1 MNNRIPKIAII
12 TNIIPSYRKGFYD
25 LLFKSDDIDVNV
37 FCQDHIKDL
46 NIKCI
51 HLDYKKNVNLIK
63 FLSLYQ
69 EKLVWQFLPFWKIF
83 KTYDI
88 IIIDGNPRILTHFLF
103 STLLRLTNKKIVI
116 WSMLH
121 SFRNNNFTKF
131 LRLQWLKFF
140 KYHLLYFETDIIKL
154 KKYGFKNNA
163 LYALNNGLDQNKI
176 DLATIF
182 WDKEKLSFWQ
192 QENNLENKCIIIS
205 SGRLVNNKYDLLL
218 DNFTKLLKYFP
229 NLLWCIIGDGPDFK
243 KMNHKAKNLNISEH
257 LVFIGENYNDFE
269 LAPWFLSSK
278 IFIHP
283 YAVGLSIMHAFGF
296 GLPIITHDDNRTHG
310 PEFTIFKNGING
322 FSYKNNDPIDF
333 VNTIVNVLSNNENLL
348 KVKLNAYLLVKNQY
362 NTDVMHN
369 NFSKMIND
377 IYKNK

>member
-25 LLFKSDDIDVNV
+25 LLFKSEDIDVNV
-37 FCQDHIKDL
+37 FCQDHIKGL

-69 EKLVWQFLPFWKIF
+69 EKLVWQFLPYWKIL

-131 LRLQWLKFF
+131 FRLQWLKFF

-163 LYALNNGLDQNKI
+163 LYALNNGLDQKKI
-176 DLATIF
+176 DLATIV

-218 DNFTKLLKYFP
+218 DNFTNLLKYFP

-348 KVKLNAYLLVKNQY
+348 KVKLNAYSLVKNQY
-362 NTDVMHN
+362 NTDVMYN
-369 NFSKMIND
+369 NFTKMIND
-377 IYKNK
+377 IYKN